1 MSSIEK
7 ALERLIAKKN
17 LGIKKDGFGNIEDI
31 DKTENQ
37 AETKVPAAKVAPPA
51 LDANKQESI
60 PAKPHADLNV
70 RQVDTQQFKEKRICH
85 LDFDKMDEAGFLV
98 PDTTRRRLSEEYR
111 IIKRPILMNAF
122 GHGAAPVEKGNL
134 VGITSARANEGKTYT
149 TLNLAIS
156 LAMELD
162 ITILLVDTD
171 LLKVS
176 LTKQLG
182 LENEPGLMDV
192 IKSPNMDLS
201 DVILATDLPRLKV
214 LPAGAISKNP
224 TEILASTRMRNMIN
238 EMSDRYNDRIILF
251 DTPPLME
258 TTEGNVIMNFIGQ
271 VLVVVESSV
280 TPSNIVKDAVSQIP
294 SDKVIG
300 MILNKSRQPGSGG
313 YYGGHYGEEL
323 EEQNEY

>member
-17 LGIKKDGFGNIEDI
+17 VDIKTDGFGNIEDI
-31 DKTENQ
+31 DKTVDQ
-37 AETKVPAAKVAPPA
+37 LETKVPAAEAMSPA
-51 LDANKQESI
+51 VDAKKQESI
-60 PAKPHADLNV
+60 PAKPRADLDV
-70 RQVDTQQFKEKRICH
+70 QQFKEKRICH
-85 LDFDKMDEAGFLV
+85 LDFTKMDEAGFLV
-98 PDTTRRRLSEEYR
+98 PDTSRRRLSEEYR

-122 GHGAAPVEKGNL
+122 GHGAAPVDKGNL
-134 VGITSARANEGKTYT
+134 VGITSARTNEGKTYT

-171 LLKVS
+171 LLKCS

-192 IKSPNMDLS
+192 VKSSSMDLS

-214 LPAGAISKNP
+214 LPAGTRSKNP

-238 EMSDRYNDRIILF
+238 EMSDRYSDRIILF

-258 TTEGNVIMNFIGQ
+258 TTEGNVIVNFIGQ

-280 TPSNIVKDAVSQIP
+280 TPSNIVKDAVSQIS

-313 YYGGHYGEEL
+313 YYGGHYGEVL
-323 EEQNEY
+323 EEQDEY